1 MVCVQFGFV
10 SCAGFFSVWR
20 ITFHQ
25 HLCSSFN
32 TLWDLFRIFVTVI
45 VNYCLTKMSKPITAL
60 IVGANRGLGLQMVK
74 DALSELNAS
83 KVFATYRS
91 EDQSKVMQTFRF
103 LNAT

>member
-1 MVCVQFGFV
+1 
-10 SCAGFFSVWR
+10 
-20 ITFHQ
+20 
-25 HLCSSFN
+25 
-32 TLWDLFRIFVTVI
+32 
-45 VNYCLTKMSKPITAL
+45 MSKPITAL